1 MPISILVYLFSIQ
14 EKKRLLAH
22 AEEMEK
28 TLPLQKLLLEKMSEV
43 ISASISPQ
51 TVSHSMDQFK
61 KLLESQ
67 NMFEE
72 NKKFI
77 KYAKEYSFV
86 SAVGHVLRMSNY
98 MPKSM
103 NEHKEISKSL
113 PAS

>member
-1 MPISILVYLFSIQ
+1 
-14 EKKRLLAH
+14 
-22 AEEMEK
+22 
-28 TLPLQKLLLEKMSEV
+28 
-43 ISASISPQ
+43 
-51 TVSHSMDQFK
+51 MDQFK